1 MRYRRKLSLILM
13 LAGIYLITGI
23 MFTNLHHVK
32 AEQQSH
38 SITTNCSGG
47 SSQLCQTIT
56 CIQNQLCYI
65 SKSTNPIVTT
75 QPLEDASTTQPLE
88 DASTT
93 QPLEDAST
101 TQPLEDAG
109 RRTIEEE
116 VPTTAPFILPLPATV
131 DWAGRRTIEEE
142 VPTTAPFILPLPATV
157 DCIPDPNN
165 FRRATGTIESGQTET
180 CTFRNI
186 TPFWTG

>member
-65 SKSTNPIVTT
+65 SKSTNPVV
-75 QPLEDASTTQPLE
+75 
-88 DASTT
+88 TT

-131 DWAGRRTIEEE
+131 D
-142 VPTTAPFILPLPATV
+142 
-157 DCIPDPNN
+157 CIPDPNN
-165 FRRATGTIESGQTET
+165 FRRAVIIINIKSSQH
-180 CTFRNI
+180 FREKEPLIIFRQFMVKNS
-186 TPFWTG
+186 